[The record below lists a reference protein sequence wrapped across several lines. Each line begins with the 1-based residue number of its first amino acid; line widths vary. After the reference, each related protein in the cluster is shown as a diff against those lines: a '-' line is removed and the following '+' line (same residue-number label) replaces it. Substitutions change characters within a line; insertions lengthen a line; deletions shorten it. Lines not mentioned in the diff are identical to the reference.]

1 MAAMPDIRRLDSAA
15 PDFAA
20 AIGRLTAVGTA
31 RDEAIDTAVAAIIAD
46 VRVRGDPAVLEYTAL
61 FDRIKVTTVAALE
74 MQASAFEAAFA
85 SLPVDQRDALTQAA
99 QRVRTYHE
107 RQRVESWSFSEA
119 DGTRLGQR
127 VTPLDRVGLY
137 VPGGKAAYPSTVL

>member
-20 AIGRLTAVGTA
+20 AIGRLTAVGTP

-61 FDRIKVTTVAALE
+61 LDRIRVTSVAALE
-74 MQASAFEAAFA
+74 IQAAAFEAAFVA
-85 SLPVDQRDALTQAA
+85 LPVEQRDALALAA
-99 QRVRTYHE
+99 QRIRTYH
-107 RQRVESWSFSEA
+107 
-119 DGTRLGQR
+119 
-127 VTPLDRVGLY
+127 
-137 VPGGKAAYPSTVL
+137 